1 MTVSTT
7 TSKVSYAG
15 NGSTVAFAVN
25 FYFLANSHLKVVL
38 RAADGTETVQ
48 TLTTDYTVAGAGVSS
63 GGTVTMNTA
72 PAVGQTLVILRNVP
86 ITQDVDY
93 QPNDPFPAATHE
105 QALDKLTMIAQ
116 QEQNALAGVVKFP
129 DTDSSSL
136 TATLPAS
143 SARANKALVFDA
155 DGNVIVSVD
164 DYIDQAADAAASA
177 AAASSSAG
185 AAASSASAAASSAS
199 AASTSATAA
208 AASAASAA
216 AAATDAAIAM
226 AIALG

>member
-7 TSKVSYAG
+7 TSKVSFAG
-15 NGSTVAFAVN
+15 NGSTTAFAVN

-38 RAADGTETVQ
+38 RAADGTETIK
-48 TLTTDYTVAGAGVSS
+48 TLTTDYTVTGAGDPS
-63 GGTVTMNTA
+63 GGTVTMLTA
-72 PAVGQTLVILRNVP
+72 PASGTTLVILRNVP

-93 QPNDPFPAATHE
+93 QPNDPFPANTHE

-136 TATLPAS
+136 NATLPS
-143 SARANKALVFDA
+143 SAARANKAIVFDA
-155 DGNVIVSVD
+155 NGNVIVSTD
-164 DYIDQAADAAASA
+164 DYIDQAANASASA
-177 AAASSSAG
+177 AAASSSAS
-185 AAASSASAAASSAS
+185 AASSSAS
-199 AASTSATAA
+199 AASSSASAASSSASAA

>member
-7 TSKVSYAG
+7 TSKVSFAG
-15 NGSTVAFAVN
+15 NGSTTAFAVN

-38 RAADGTETVQ
+38 RAADGTETVK
-48 TLTTDYTVAGAGVSS
+48 TLGTDYTVTGAGVSS
-63 GGTVTMNTA
+63 GGTVTMTTA
-72 PAVGQTLVILRNVP
+72 PASGTTLVVLRNVP

-93 QPNDPFPAATHE
+93 QPNDPFPAQTHE

-116 QEQNALAGVVKFP
+116 QEQNSLNGVIRFP

-136 TATLPAS
+136 TSTLPAS
-143 SARANKALVFDA
+143 SARANKAIVFDA
-155 DGNVIVSVD
+155 QGNVIVSTD
-164 DYIDQAADAAASA
+164 DYVNQAANAAASA
-177 AAASSSAG
+177 AAAASSAG
-185 AAASSASAAASSAS
+185 SAASSATASQTSATAS
-199 AASTSATAA
+199 AGSATAA

-216 AAATDAAIAM
+216 AAANDAAIAM

>member
-25 FYFLANSHLKVVL
+25 FYFLDNTHLKVVL
-38 RAADGTETVQ
+38 RAADGSESIKV
-48 TLTTDYTVAGAGVSS
+48 LNTDYTVSGAGVSS
-63 GGTVTMNTA
+63 GGTVTMTSA
-72 PAVGQTLVILRNVP
+72 PASGTTLVVLRNVP
-86 ITQDVDY
+86 ATQLADY
-93 QPNDPFPAATHE
+93 TPNDPFPAATHE
-105 QALDKLTMIAQ
+105 QALDKLTMLVQ
-116 QEQNALAGVVKFP
+116 QEQNSLAGVVKFP

-143 SARANKALVFDA
+143 SARANKALVFDE

-185 AAASSASAAASSAS
+185 DAATSATASASSATSSAS
-199 AASTSATAA
+199 SATAA
-208 AASAASAA
+208 AASAAAA
-216 AAATDAAIAM
+216 AAAANDAAIAM